1 MRVLQLID
9 SLEAG
14 GAERM
19 AVNYANALARQ
30 IDFSGL
36 VASRKEGSLVEQI
49 NSNVNYLFLNRK
61 STFDIKAVLR
71 LRDFMKKNKV
81 ELVHAHSTSF
91 FIAVFLKVIYPKF
104 KIIWHD
110 HYGNSDFLEKRKS
123 FILQWSSFF
132 FNGII
137 VVNQKLKKWAQEK
150 LDFKNVI
157 YLPNFVSENN
167 DEIGQT
173 ILKGEKNKRIVCL
186 ANLRKQKNHFLIL
199 EVAIK
204 MKNTH
209 PDWTFH
215 LVGKDFN
222 DLYSMQIKKKIKDNH
237 LEKTVFVY
245 GTVLDIST
253 VLKQANIGILSSKSE
268 GLPVALLEY
277 GLHKLAV
284 VVTAVG
290 EIPSLIENGSNGFLV
305 TDFEVANFYKCVVT
319 LIESSHLQ
327 TNFGLAL
334 HKTITEGYIEASVI
348 EKYLR
353 WLKKIE
359 L

>member
-1 MRVLQLID
+1 MRILQLID

-19 AVNYANALARQ
+19 AVNYANTLAHQ

-36 VASRKEGSLVEQI
+36 VVSRKEGDLIGQI
-49 NSNVNYLFLNRK
+49 NSNVSYLFLNRK
-61 STFDIKAVLR
+61 RIIDIKALLQLR
-71 LRDFMKKNKV
+71 YYVKKNKV

-91 FIAVFLKVIYPKF
+91 FIAVLL
-104 KIIWHD
+104 KIIQPKLKIVWHD
-110 HYGNSDFLEKRKS
+110 HYGDSDFLEERKS
-123 FILQWSSFF
+123 FVLQWSSFF

-173 ILKGEKNKRIVCL
+173 ILKGAKNKRIVCL

-199 EVAIK
+199 EVAMK

-222 DLYSMQIKKKIKDNH
+222 DLYGTQIKKKIQDYH

-245 GTVLDIST
+245 GAVLDIST

-290 EIPSLIENGSNGFLV
+290 DIPLLIENGSNGFLV
-305 TDFEVANFYKCVVT
+305 TDFEVVNFYKCVVT
-319 LIESSHLQ
+319 LIENSELQ

-334 HKTITEGYIEASVI
+334 YKTISEGYTQDPVMQQ
-348 EKYLR
+348 YLR